1 VEGMMKYICLL
12 IVILLNHSIG
22 YSQEP
27 LNENEIEDEI
37 SRLSEIRSNLT
48 DSLAMIISKID
59 SLTELRNQAE
69 FNRIRNEGTILTLR
83 SDSELY
89 ETRSSFS
96 DVIEIIPSGSEVGFL
111 GIDGSAYIEVAF
123 QGNVGFIQ
131 EWNFVERDLV
141 DQLLTDFNEEQREIR
156 EIQQREMAE
165 QQREAQRQEI
175 EQRRRNFIQEN
186 ADISEVFKEY
196 ILEGT
201 VSIGMTTEMV
211 IASWGEPDDINRTVT
226 VGSVSEQ
233 WIYGEIPN
241 AIFIYFTDG
250 VMTAFQD

>member
-1 VEGMMKYICLL
+1 MKYTCLL
-12 IVILLNHSIG
+12 IVILLNHSLG
-22 YSQEP
+22 FSQEP
-27 LNENEIEDEI
+27 INENEIEDEI
-37 SRLSEIRSNLT
+37 SRLTEIRSTLT
-48 DSLAMIISKID
+48 DSLEMINSKID
-59 SLTELRNQAE
+59 SLTEIRNQAE

-96 DVIEIIPSGSEVGFL
+96 DIIEIVPSDSEVGFL
-111 GIDGSAYIEVAF
+111 GIDGSSYIEVIY
-123 QGNVGFIQ
+123 QGNVGYIQ

-156 EIQQREMAE
+156 ETQQREIAE

-175 EQRRRNFIQEN
+175 EQRRRNFVQEN

-196 ILEGT
+196 ILEGS

-211 IASWGEPDDINRTVT
+211 LASWGEPDDINRTVS
-226 VGSVSEQ
+226 VGTVSEQ

-241 AIFIYFTDG
+241 SIYIYFTDG
-250 VMTAFQD
+250 IMTAFQD